1 MNLRKMALHLGAEVH
16 GHLWVFDQMYEQ
28 GILSGEVLTA
38 ALRRLNEEVNIWLN
52 LPKEECEKRKNIWLT
67 YSIRAKK
74 E

>member
-1 MNLRKMALHLGAEVH
+1 
-16 GHLWVFDQMYEQ
+16 MYEQ